1 MGPRTLSFGS
11 CGRGLTSRPPLLPTP
26 SYASANHRSRRA
38 TYPAVCSRRATLL
51 DNANGPTACA
61 GTERDN
67 GMLGRQLFGPGGD
80 YHSRT
85 LDRWAANPGRREGAI
100 ADSERRP
107 LILRSSFSC
116 AQPTEDRFQ
125 GHKMNIDLD
134 SWEAGYMH
142 GQQGGRP
149 RCAIEL
155 DQVSYLSG
163 FCHGRAWREQ
173 SRTKRP
179 PLRALERRAHE
190 PPQGRAGGSRS
201 QTSSSDEASVRGSHQ
216 DRQCGMLH
224 FLLPGGSHPHMKRRF
239 TAA

>member
-1 MGPRTLSFGS
+1 MGPRTLSFWS
-11 CGRGLTSRPPLLPTP
+11 CGQALKSRPALLPTL
-26 SYASANHRSRRA
+26 SYAAANRRSRRA
-38 TYPAVCSRRATLL
+38 TYPAVCSKRATLL
-51 DNANGPTACA
+51 GNANRPTACA

-134 SWEAGYMH
+134 SWEAGYTH

-149 RCAIEL
+149 RCAIDL

-173 SRTKRP
+173 SRTKS
-179 PLRALERRAHE
+179 PLLLRSLERRA
-190 PPQGRAGGSRS
+190 
-201 QTSSSDEASVRGSHQ
+201 
-216 DRQCGMLH
+216 
-224 FLLPGGSHPHMKRRF
+224 
-239 TAA
+239 

>member
-1 MGPRTLSFGS
+1 
-11 CGRGLTSRPPLLPTP
+11 
-26 SYASANHRSRRA
+26 
-38 TYPAVCSRRATLL
+38 
-51 DNANGPTACA
+51 
-61 GTERDN
+61 
-67 GMLGRQLFGPGGD
+67 MLGRQLFGPGGD

-134 SWEAGYMH
+134 SWEAGYTH
-142 GQQGGRP
+142 GQQGGQP

-179 PLRALERRAHE
+179 P
-190 PPQGRAGGSRS
+190 PPSA
-201 QTSSSDEASVRGSHQ
+201 
-216 DRQCGMLH
+216 
-224 FLLPGGSHPHMKRRF
+224 
-239 TAA
+239 

>member
-1 MGPRTLSFGS
+1 MRGNRTRQWNVGSPAIRAWGRLPLPNIGSMGGES
-11 CGRGLTSRPPLLPTP
+11 
-26 SYASANHRSRRA
+26 
-38 TYPAVCSRRATLL
+38 
-51 DNANGPTACA
+51 GPQ
-61 GTERDN
+61 GI
-67 GMLGRQLFGPGGD
+67 
-80 YHSRT
+80 
-85 LDRWAANPGRREGAI
+85 AI

-134 SWEAGYMH
+134 SWEAGYTH